1 MQLFSGAPEKRIPVI
16 HLGSKL
22 LRHPRSLLPL
32 GCANLCGPMSAAMLT
47 WPGSV
52 SAYQAAVQTDAGAQ
66 TQSIAFHLGEASD
79 QLVRA
84 N

>member
-1 MQLFSGAPEKRIPVI
+1 
-16 HLGSKL
+16 
-22 LRHPRSLLPL
+22 
-32 GCANLCGPMSAAMLT
+32 MLT